1 MIPQILKTTAKY
13 LILFLIADVIF
24 SNYIYKDDFSH
35 SCSTSNIEFWE
46 LTPNCN
52 VTEKYVK
59 HSKAYKVL
67 TDKNGLRFS
76 GLPRDPKKKNIIFL
90 GDSFTYGLGLSYE
103 DTYIGYLEEKNL
115 NYNLLNYGVIGY
127 SPSVYHYQLN
137 EIISSKVNF
146 DKIILTLDISDF
158 AEESSQWSY
167 ENDDKFPTRINGF
180 EKEVESKANFKERN
194 FKASRFVASKIN
206 NFFRNIK
213 LIFFKSVREKN
224 KIPGRSEMGRF
235 LYTDIKDT
243 DQILWS
249 PLGFERGVKKIEEKI
264 KIISTL
270 AKSSNAEFYIL
281 IWPWPDTLRFGQ
293 KKFNLEKFSKDLC
306 IKSDCQ
312 KVINVIA
319 EFENIKKTDK
329 NWLNNLFI
337 HGDLHTN
344 KLGNQVIGETI
355 MKDVFSEIK

>member
-1 MIPQILKTTAKY
+1 MITQILKITIKY
-13 LILFLIADVIF
+13 LILFLIADIIF

-35 SCSTSNIEFWE
+35 SCVTNNNEFWE
-46 LTPNCN
+46 LIPNCN

-59 HSKAYKVL
+59 NSKPYKVL

-137 EIISSKVNF
+137 KIISSKVNF
-146 DKIILTLDISDF
+146 DKIILTLDITDF

-167 ENDDKFPTRINGF
+167 ENDDEYPTSINGF
-180 EKEVESKANFKERN
+180 KKEVESKKSFKERN
-194 FKASRFVASKIN
+194 LKASRFVASKVN

-213 LIFFKSVREKN
+213 LTFANNTREKN
-224 KIPGRSEMGRF
+224 KIPGSSEMGKF
-235 LYTDIKDT
+235 LYTDIKNT
-243 DQILWS
+243 DQNLWS
-249 PLGFERGVKKIEEKI
+249 PLGFEKGVKKIEKKI
-264 KIISTL
+264 EIISTL
-270 AKSSNAEFYIL
+270 AKSNNAEFYIL

-293 KKFNLEKFSKDLC
+293 KKFNLEKFSKELC

-312 KVINVIA
+312 KVINVFA
-319 EFENIKKTDK
+319 KFENIKKIDK
-329 NWLNNLFI
+329 NWLNNLYI
-337 HGDLHTN
+337 HDDLHTN
-344 KLGNQVIGETI
+344 KLGNKVIGETI
-355 MKDVFSEIK
+355 MKDVFSELE